1 MTLDPTGCRTLLALV
16 RLGDVDRKGW
26 WRSRSCDDTA
36 EYVLGEAFPSTWLAT
51 GLELAMESAR
61 VRHEHAL
68 SERVGAATA
77 VHVFSDHLPFHQLLR
92 NWLIERKL
100 ERDQASLQWL
110 RQAST
115 ADLMG
120 HLGQESDGERRADGL
135 YLGTVSSS
143 EINDEDG
150 QGALMARLTG
160 AYRGLNEDFL
170 APYVDLSA

>member
-1 MTLDPTGCRTLLALV
+1 MLNHEGFKALLALV

-61 VRHEHAL
+61 VRHEQAL
-68 SERVGAATA
+68 AERVGGATA

-100 ERDQASLQWL
+100 ERDPEPLQWL

-115 ADLMG
+115 EDLIS
-120 HLGQESDGERRADGL
+120 HLGQGSDGERRAEGL
-135 YLGTVSSS
+135 YLGTVSPS

-150 QGALMARLTG
+150 QRALMERLTG